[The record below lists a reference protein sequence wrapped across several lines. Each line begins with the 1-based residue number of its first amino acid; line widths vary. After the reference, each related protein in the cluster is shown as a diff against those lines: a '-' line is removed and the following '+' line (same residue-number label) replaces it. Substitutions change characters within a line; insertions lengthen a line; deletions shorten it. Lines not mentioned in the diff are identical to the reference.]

1 MRFPNLKSLIQ
12 CLRDDAYRYVGTTTT
27 RGVKLYFTA
36 IGYRYTFWMRLCGF
50 FRERKWLLPLYLLA
64 WLRLMKIDHNSGIQ
78 IPAATQIDNG
88 FYIGHHGTIVVNG
101 GTVIG
106 RNVNISQGVT
116 LGQANRGGHKGVP
129 TIGDNVYIGPGA
141 KIIGAVKVGNNVAIG
156 ANAVVT
162 HDVPDNAC
170 VAGVPAR
177 IISMDGS
184 EGYVNRRV

>member
-1 MRFPNLKSLIQ
+1 MRFPNFKSLIQ
-12 CLRDDAYRYVGTTTT
+12 CLRDDAYRYVGAT
-27 RGVKLYFTA
+27 GKVKLYFTV

-78 IPAATQIDNG
+78 IPAGTYIGNG

-116 LGQANRGGHKGVP
+116 IGQANRGGIKAFPLLAIMFILARVP
-129 TIGDNVYIGPGA
+129 
-141 KIIGAVKVGNNVAIG
+141 KL
-156 ANAVVT
+156 
-162 HDVPDNAC
+162 
-170 VAGVPAR
+170 
-177 IISMDGS
+177 
-184 EGYVNRRV
+184 